1 MISYS
6 IIFIM
11 FQVADFEPELEDSE
25 YLSGVGG
32 SERSKLR
39 IKNADLDED
48 SRYAGKKISRS
59 RIAKQRG
66 EEVEDT
72 DVDLREQA
80 AAELGHM
87 FEGADEEDESE
98 EEEGDEDEEEGD
110 EDEEEGDDDEGWEVE
125 DGGKEENNKNGFV
138 FDKETDFSQYG
149 DLEEEEDS
157 EGSEQEGEKEAEVDS
172 DQEDDEEADS
182 EVEEDEENLL
192 RKNGLS
198 EEVEK
203 GKAVQH
209 QLKVWDKLLETRIQQ
224 QKLLTR
230 INRLPVDPYW
240 SQLCSE
246 GDGEFKTQVTET
258 QKSLKLLLNEL
269 FELEAVLVNSEAEEP
284 PRKKK
289 KLTEFSDTLIQNHQE
304 YKPERNEIIQKWS
317 DKTRIASGK
326 NSFSSMETSTVL
338 QIDQILAN
346 PARLIARTKLKRTN
360 YQTIGRSGEMAEN
373 EMNETDPD
381 IFDDDDFY
389 HQLLRDLIDRKT
401 NSSSDQSQVWNT

>member
-1 MISYS
+1 
-6 IIFIM
+6 M

-25 YLSGVGG
+25 YLSGVGAGG
-32 SERSKLR
+32 SELSKLR
-39 IKNADLDED
+39 IKNADPDED

-66 EEVEDT
+66 EEVEDA

-110 EDEEEGDDDEGWEVE
+110 EDEEEDEEEEEEGDDDEGWEVE

-157 EGSEQEGEKEAEVDS
+157 EGSEEEGEEEAEEGS

-182 EVEEDEENLL
+182 EVEDEENLL
-192 RKNGLS
+192 RKNSLS

-246 GDGEFKTQVTET
+246 GDGQFKTQVTET

-269 FELEAVLVNSEAEEP
+269 FELEAVLVNPEAEEP

-360 YQTIGRSGEMAEN
+360 YQTIGRTGEMAEN
-373 EMNETDPD
+373 EMNETDLD

-401 NSSSDQSQVWNT
+401 NSSSDQSQVWKA